1 MYYLVFVQIAHH
13 AEQLTEKTVGILAI
27 AEIVGMVA
35 NELAERLTIDIV
47 HQDAVVGLGCI
58 VYQMGMVETV
68 ACLELLLQSSDIP
81 RICTQFRLQPF
92 QEVQFTIHLHT
103 KALAG
108 GAAYLQPFG
117 MWKHLLTFG
126 KRRSAIHV
134 YAITV

>member
-1 MYYLVFVQIAHH
+1 MYYLVFVQITHH
-13 AEQLTEKTVGILAI
+13 AEQLTEEAVGILAI
-27 AEIVGMVA
+27 AEVVGMMFYK
-35 NELAERLTIDIV
+35 LAERLTIDIV
-47 HQDAVVGLGCI
+47 HQDAIVGLGCI
-58 VYQMGMVETV
+58 VYQVGMVEAI
-68 ACLELLLQSSDIP
+68 ACLKLLLQGSNIVG
-81 RICTQFRLQPF
+81 IGTQFRLQPF

-117 MWKHLLTFG
+117 MWKHLQTFG